1 LERRVAAKASRD
13 DILKRHAGLTIVT
26 FRPQSCSRM
35 DKSIYEYR
43 DLTDTEI
50 MEREKKLDA
59 QRATEAEHERKRMAK
74 ARKFRFVGGML

>member
-1 LERRVAAKASRD
+1 
-13 DILKRHAGLTIVT
+13 
-26 FRPQSCSRM
+26 M